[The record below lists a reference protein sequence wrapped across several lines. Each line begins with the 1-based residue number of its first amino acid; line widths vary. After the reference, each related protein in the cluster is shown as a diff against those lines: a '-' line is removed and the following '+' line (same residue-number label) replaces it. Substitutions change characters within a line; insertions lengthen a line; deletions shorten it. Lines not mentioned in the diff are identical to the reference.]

1 MIYGYLSD
9 KENLQQFK
17 EFGISE
23 KNIYGTRE
31 DIFNIVKPEDTVVF
45 KNMDDLGKDFE
56 EIKSNFD
63 SLVINGVVLQF
74 LEQPLLNTLGKSE
87 DNLKTMSFLLQYFIE
102 KQSLKKENK
111 TRGRKSA
118 YKNLT
123 ERQKEILEDFYM
135 KKISFKEAMTL
146 TGFSRAT
153 VYKLKKLLFFS
164 DKKDSKKEIN
174 DWIDGKITLKQCMK
188 NTGFSRSYLYV
199 LKKKLKTKKEPEDP
213 MTILLSEDKIF
224 YPVKYLSEETNF
236 LKLPKF
242 GKIIKFAINP
252 REEYIDYSYGYDRYS
267 EMTEVYKIEK
277 INKNSIYFMGEK
289 FTKRDFKY
297 KNNTFI
303 YYNHL
308 TAKKDLDNEIKNQL
322 IFYLSQTETKY
333 KKQHLKLLKNVPSLK
348 HTFKEY
354 LNLLSSEEKMD
365 IFIRIKSKIFLNK
378 SLRNQEKD
386 ILEKELKYFYELYF
400 FK

>member
-1 MIYGYLSD
+1 MIYGYLSE
-9 KENLQQFK
+9 KENMQQ
-17 EFGISE
+17 FGISE
-23 KNIYGTRE
+23 KNIYSARDDLFSVIKSG
-31 DIFNIVKPEDTVVF
+31 DTIIF
-45 KNMDDLGKDFE
+45 KNIDDLGKNFE

-63 SLVINGVVLQF
+63 YLASHRITLQF
-74 LEQPLLNTLGKSE
+74 LEQPILNTIGKTE
-87 DNLKTMSFLLQYFIE
+87 EALKTISFLFEYFIE
-102 KQSLKKENK
+102 KQLLKKEKK

-123 ERQKEILEDFYM
+123 EKQRTILDDFHKE
-135 KKISFKEAMTL
+135 KISFREAMAL

-164 DKKDSKKEIN
+164 DKKDSKKEVN
-174 DWIDGKITLKQCMK
+174 NWIDGKISLEQCME

-199 LKKKLKTKKEPEDP
+199 LKKKQKTKKEPEDP

-224 YPVKYLSEETNF
+224 YPVKYLSEDTDF
-236 LKLPKF
+236 SKLPKF
-242 GKIIKFAINP
+242 GKIIKFAISP

-289 FTKRDFKY
+289 FIKRDFKY

-308 TAKKDLDNEIKNQL
+308 TTKKDLDNEIKNQL
-322 IFYLSQTETKY
+322 IFYLSQTEMKY

-348 HTFKEY
+348 HPFKEY
-354 LNLLSSEEKMD
+354 INSLSQEEKID
-365 IFIRIKSKIFLNK
+365 LFIRIKSKIFFNK
-378 SLRNQEKD
+378 SLLEEEKE
-386 ILEKELKYFYELYF
+386 ILEKELKSYIIL
-400 FK
+400 KNNIL